1 MSISNLSS
9 AGLRQLISL
18 VEKRDALKAELTK
31 IEKALSDA
39 VSGGAAPAAPKVQAG
54 RRKGRK
60 AKVKATKAAPAQA
73 AKVSAPKAPARS
85 GKKGKRGALKASIL
99 EALKAAGPAG
109 LGAKDLSTKLGVKNQ
124 NIHVWFS
131 TTGKAVKGLKKS
143 KTGTWTYAG

>member
-18 VEKRDALKAELTK
+18 VEKRDALTAELAK
-31 IEKALSDA
+31 IEKALSEA
-39 VSGGAAPAAPKVQAG
+39 VSGGVPAAAPKAKAAGKGRKARKVSAAKPAAAPAA
-54 RRKGRK
+54 K
-60 AKVKATKAAPAQA
+60 APV
-73 AKVSAPKAPARS
+73 VKAPARPA
-85 GKKGKRGALKASIL
+85 KKGKRGALKASIL

-109 LGAKDLSTKLGVKNQ
+109 LGAKELSTKLGVKNQ

>member
-18 VEKRDALKAELTK
+18 VEKRDALTAELAK
-31 IEKALSDA
+31 IEKALSEA
-39 VSGGAAPAAPKVQAG
+39 VSGGSPAAAPKAKAV
-54 RRKGRK
+54 RKGRK
-60 AKVKATKAAPAQA
+60 ARKVRAAKPAAASAAAPA
-73 AKVSAPKAPARS
+73 KAPARPA
-85 GKKGKRGALKASIL
+85 KKGKRGALKASIL

-109 LGAKDLSTKLGVKNQ
+109 LGAKELSTKLGVKNQ